1 MQKQRRHS
9 RIPALLKLIGAI
21 FSAVVAVV
29 YLASAYGGMADPV
42 TSAKLSVLGLAYPV
56 ALGAT
61 VMLMV
66 VWLCMRL
73 WQLALIPLL
82 AIIASWGP
90 LTTFSPL
97 NFTGRDVAE
106 ADSTR
111 TFRVLTYNVMNF
123 TDNTGVR
130 HTPNRTIQY
139 ILDCDAD
146 IVCLQEAAQEHNFEK
161 VEYVSEMLEVI
172 REKYPYYHKHRSDVV
187 LLSKYPIVSEVDS
200 VYFDNHI
207 RSVGWDVA
215 MPGDTVRVYSCHLES
230 IGLTQ
235 TDKHLYRQLT
245 KLQNMSS
252 TSDLD
257 EVRGTLVTK
266 LARAYRCR
274 SLQARLLRDQIEAT
288 DRPVILCGDFND
300 TPGSFAYRTIM
311 GDDMRDAYAE
321 RALGPTITYHC
332 NRFYFRI
339 DHILYRGNFDA
350 VKIERGSLDASDHYP
365 LVATF
370 EWTADDDTDE
380 K

>member
-1 MQKQRRHS
+1 MQKPRRHS

-21 FSAVVAVV
+21 FSAVVAVM
-29 YLASAYGGMADPV
+29 YLASAYGGIADPV
-42 TSAKLSVLGLAYPV
+42 TSAKLSVLGLAYPIALAV
-56 ALGAT
+56 AL
-61 VMLMV
+61 VLMV
-66 VWLCMRL
+66 VWLCLRQWL
-73 WQLALIPLL
+73 LALIPLL
-82 AIIASWGP
+82 AIVASWGP
-90 LTTFSPL
+90 ITTFSPI
-97 NFTGRDVAE
+97 NFVSRDVAE
-106 ADSTR
+106 GDCAR
-111 TFRVLTYNVMNF
+111 TFTVLTYNVMNF
-123 TDNTGVR
+123 TDNTGVQ

-139 ILDCDAD
+139 ILDRDAD
-146 IVCLQEAAQEHNFEK
+146 VVCLQEAAQERNFDK

-172 REKYPYYHKHRSDVV
+172 KEKYPYYHNHRSDVV

-207 RSVGWDVA
+207 RAVGWDVA
-215 MPGDTVRVYSCHLES
+215 MPDDTVRVYSCHLES

-245 KLQNMSS
+245 RLHNMGS

-274 SLQARLLRDQIEAT
+274 SLQARLLRDKIDDT
-288 DRPVILCGDFND
+288 DRQVILCGDFND

-311 GDDMRDAYAE
+311 GSDMRDAYAE
-321 RALGPTITYHC
+321 CALGPTITYHC

-350 VKIERGSLDASDHYP
+350 VKIERGSLNASDHYP
-365 LVATF
+365 LCATF
-370 EWTADDDTDE
+370 EWTDD

>member
-1 MQKQRRHS
+1 M
-9 RIPALLKLIGAI
+9 
-21 FSAVVAVV
+21 
-29 YLASAYGGMADPV
+29 
-42 TSAKLSVLGLAYPV
+42 
-56 ALGAT
+56 
-61 VMLMV
+61 
-66 VWLCMRL
+66 
-73 WQLALIPLL
+73 
-82 AIIASWGP
+82 
-90 LTTFSPL
+90 
-97 NFTGRDVAE
+97 
-106 ADSTR
+106 
-111 TFRVLTYNVMNF
+111 
-123 TDNTGVR
+123 
-130 HTPNRTIQY
+130 
-139 ILDCDAD
+139 
-146 IVCLQEAAQEHNFEK
+146 
-161 VEYVSEMLEVI
+161 
-172 REKYPYYHKHRSDVV
+172 
-187 LLSKYPIVSEVDS
+187 
-200 VYFDNHI
+200 
-207 RSVGWDVA
+207 A

-274 SLQARLLRDQIEAT
+274 SLQARLLRDLIEAT

-321 RALGPTITYHC
+321 CALGPTITYHC

-350 VKIERGSLDASDHYP
+350 VKIERGTLSASDHYP

-370 EWTADDDTDE
+370 KWAADGDDTNE
-380 K
+380 